1 MGLFVPLSLVFLKRC
16 CCCLQFCKIH
26 LVAGIFVLC
35 SFSLC
40 LASDALLEFFVCVF
54 FWSLEFSWEFF
65 FKIFVILLLDLFSNF
80 VLVRI
85 KKGSF
90 LGLFVVS
97 FLISIPLSSLLLVC
111 LLITFLLWFK
121 TCWVSKSLFSSTSL
135 TTFSL
140 YLFLTPW
147 RRRTRSCRSWW
158 WWCS

>member
-1 MGLFVPLSLVFLKRC
+1 MWPSHGAFCISLSRFFWSVVVVVYNFVKYTWWRVFSCYVHFL
-16 CCCLQFCKIH
+16 
-26 LVAGIFVLC
+26 
-35 SFSLC
+35 
-40 LASDALLEFFVCVF
+40 VCVF

-111 LLITFLLWFK
+111 LSITFPLWFK

-147 RRRTRSCRSWW
+147 RRRTRSCRGWW